1 MTVDIP
7 LDTEQIQMLI
17 EALDDA
23 IAEGGVEQES
33 HLELLNRMHAF
44 YDKANRR
51 TSDDDCDDG
60 LDRRTAQPVE

>member
-1 MTVDIP
+1 MTVDVP

-33 HLELLNRMHAF
+33 HLELLNRMHVF
-44 YDKANRR
+44 YEKANGRA
-51 TSDDDCDDG
+51 SDDNCDDG
-60 LDRRTAQPVE
+60 LDRRTAHSVE

>member
-1 MTVDIP
+1 MMKINIP
-7 LDTEQIQMLI
+7 LDAEQIQMII

-44 YDKANRR
+44 YDKANRE
-51 TSDDDCDDG
+51 TSDCDK
-60 LDRRTAQPVE
+60 R